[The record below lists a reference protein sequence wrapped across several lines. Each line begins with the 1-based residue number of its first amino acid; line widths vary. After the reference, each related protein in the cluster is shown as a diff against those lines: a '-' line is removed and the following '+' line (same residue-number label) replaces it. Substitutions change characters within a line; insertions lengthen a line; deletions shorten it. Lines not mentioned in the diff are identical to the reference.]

1 MCKFAVE
8 YRGSIPDYSLAD
20 AWEEPKEQIEC
31 RNTPGSYEC
40 ACPKGF
46 ENMGNECYR
55 TEYEDKEYEE
65 TTTSAS
71 DTLAGE

>member
-1 MCKFAVE
+1 ME
-8 YRGSIPDYSLAD
+8 YRGSIPDYSPAD
-20 AWEEPKEQIEC
+20 AWKEPTEQIEC

-55 TEYEDKEYEE
+55 TEYEDSEYEE

-71 DTLAGE
+71 GRSETLAGK